1 MSFVVD
7 GKAANFIFA
16 NLNGTISAWNGNAGA
31 RFQADRKRSAHS
43 SPLFS
48 RATLSGRLETIC
60 LIWGYTKKRLARR
73 SASGLRLRSI

>member
-60 LIWGYTKKRLARR
+60 LIWGYTKSLTRIAAATSSR
-73 SASGLRLRSI
+73 